1 LGRQYDLEYINPAVL
16 SNGIPSLGREQVV
29 SISNIGTNLYDNALQ
44 LISGF
49 RNGTFS
55 NLYPLISTL
64 RSLLPRVAVQDFE
77 GCLNLT
83 LNEEFVN
90 SALTRLVISST
101 INNFAGLDG
110 IPHSILECLQN
121 PTNMRLLQ
129 DLQSANGPEVAAFA
143 EKLFLAAV
151 ESSNA
156 GIVEYLL
163 RMNALDPNKLVC
175 NHKGNRYTPIERAV
189 QLDSMEVTRVLIHAR
204 ADPKKTLERPYYYN
218 QGALETALM
227 IKFPWWSGRSVNIE
241 LVRMLL
247 DAGAVLDPERLKMTD
262 FLPGPSRTKMDKL
275 LLVINIHYSA
285 SATRHTVKGILVGI
299 LRAAAKCSKRE
310 EASIYWD
317 SAWSAIVGMA
327 ESDFAK
333 TINFLSQEPAIREFT
348 LNMAAEQGHLELV
361 KALLGSRTIPTAVY
375 LCRGIR
381 SGDEE
386 LVRYLL
392 DAGADASGHCSTP
405 AVTNGDLEDGA
416 RLLPCRFFPLRSL
429 HPYTTPLAEAIR
441 LGNVQILEI
450 LQSRGSWL
458 KIEEKPRF
466 IAALTAAVEVGD
478 IRLVREFLGIHS
490 VQKVL
495 NMGLILDGEGL
506 LGLVL
511 SAVLCNQEESVT
523 MILDNEATAIR
534 SKVTEIFW
542 SYECQSW
549 HSESEESPIQ
559 QALSH
564 ASGAGH
570 TSIVRKLLGLITA
583 FGGRYLRRS
592 LLASIEGNHEQVALM
607 LLDAGADLSS
617 GCVEAALRVKNF
629 ELVNALL
636 EADAILVDEPCDHL
650 PESCFH
656 SLLVLEATKLGDYS
670 ILERIIAHGAD
681 VDVFNNKSATA
692 LAVAVEKQ
700 DIRLV
705 QLLLDSGADI
715 NLCARY
721 PEGVTPLAAAVL
733 QGDVTMTDLLLARGA
748 DPADVKALYT
758 GLLRND
764 SITEKL
770 LQAFAKKH
778 PHGKKGFGFEVMEK
792 AIELGNLDIIRQLL
806 LLPVDLGCW
815 AEILEI
821 PQGYL
826 YGLPDE
832 GGITTLGW
840 AIIKDKG
847 KHLDIVQMI
856 LEAGDDPNANVFKQ
870 HVDGTIFKTALLV
883 AVDTGN
889 LEMVQL
895 LIGHGAMVNCLTTMG
910 VKRTPLQTAAEIGS
924 FDIVEYLLSKGAEIN
939 APPARS
945 GGATSL
951 QLAAIG
957 GYIGIAE
964 LLLKLGADPN
974 APAAKVNGRTA
985 MEGAAEFGRVDM
997 LRLLTNAGAK
1007 MDWRQ
1012 FETAA
1017 WLAEKNGHIA
1027 TKKYLDAI
1035 FHETVSVEE
1044 LLS

>member
-1 LGRQYDLEYINPAVL
+1 
-16 SNGIPSLGREQVV
+16 
-29 SISNIGTNLYDNALQ
+29 
-44 LISGF
+44 
-49 RNGTFS
+49 
-55 NLYPLISTL
+55 
-64 RSLLPRVAVQDFE
+64 
-77 GCLNLT
+77 LT

-101 INNFAGLDG
+101 INNFSGLDG

-175 NHKGNRYTPIERAV
+175 NHKGFRYTPIERAV
-189 QLDSMEVTRVLIHAR
+189 ELDSMEVTRVLIHAR
-204 ADPKKTLERPYYYN
+204 VDLKKTLERTYGDN
-218 QGALETALM
+218 RGALETALM
-227 IKFPWWSGRSVNIE
+227 IKIPRRYQIRFVNIE

-247 DAGAVLDPERLKMTD
+247 DAGAVLDPKRLDMDSFCYWDEMD
-262 FLPGPSRTKMDKL
+262 FL
-275 LLVINIHYSA
+275 LLVTSFHYSA
-285 SATRHTVKGILVGI
+285 SATRHIVKDILVGI
-299 LRAAAKCSKRE
+299 LRVAVESFKKTDALK
-310 EASIYWD
+310 YWD
-317 SAWSAIVGMA
+317 LAWSAIVGMA
-327 ESDFAK
+327 KTDFAK
-333 TINFLSQEPAIREFT
+333 AINFLSQEPEIREFT

-361 KALLGSRTIPTAVY
+361 KALLGSGTIPTAVY

-405 AVTNGDLEDGA
+405 AVTNGDLKDGA
-416 RLLPCRFFPLRSL
+416 RLLPCWFFPLRSL
-429 HPYTTPLAEAIR
+429 HPYTTPFAEAIR
-441 LGNVQILEI
+441 LGNVQILGI

-458 KIEEKPRF
+458 KIEEKFRF
-466 IAALTAAVEVGD
+466 SAALTAAVGVGD
-478 IRLVREFLGIHS
+478 IRFARELLDIHS
-490 VQKVL
+490 AHEL
-495 NMGLILDGEGL
+495 LDMEPILDGEGWL
-506 LGLVL
+506 DILL
-511 SAVLCNQEESVT
+511 SAVLGNQEEIVM
-523 MILDNEATAIR
+523 MILDNKAAAIR
-534 SKVTEIFW
+534 SKVVEIVW
-542 SYECQSW
+542 SYECQSRRR
-549 HSESEESPIQ
+549 EFEFEESSIQ
-559 QALSH
+559 KALSH
-564 ASGAGH
+564 ASGTGQ
-570 TSIVRKLLGLITA
+570 TSIVRKLLGLSTV
-583 FGGRYLRRS
+583 FSGRYLSSS
-592 LLASIEGNHEQVALM
+592 LLASIQGNHEQVALM
-607 LLDAGADLSS
+607 LLDAGANPSS
-617 GCVEAALRVKNF
+617 ECVGAALSVKNF

-636 EADAILVDEPCDHL
+636 EADAIFEDKPCRHL
-650 PESCFH
+650 SQYYLHP
-656 SLLVLEATKLGDYS
+656 LLVLEATKLGDYS
-670 ILERIIAHGAD
+670 ILERIVAHGAD
-681 VDVFNNKSATA
+681 VDVFYPEPATA
-692 LAVAVEKQ
+692 LTVAVEKQ

-721 PEGVTPLAAAVL
+721 PRVVVTPLAAAVL
-733 QGDVTMTDLLLARGA
+733 QGNVTMTGLLLARGA
-748 DPADVKALYT
+748 NPANAEALYT

-764 SITEKL
+764 LITEKL

-778 PHGKKGFGFEVMEK
+778 PHGKKGFGFEVMAR
-792 AIELGNLDIIRQLL
+792 AIKLGNLDIIRQLL

-815 AEILEI
+815 TETRKF
-821 PQGYL
+821 PRGYL
-826 YGLPDE
+826 DGLPDQ
-832 GGITTLGW
+832 GWITTLGW

-856 LEAGDDPNANVFKQ
+856 LEAGDDPNANAFKQYVDCTVFK
-870 HVDGTIFKTALLV
+870 KTALLV

-889 LEMVQL
+889 LEIVRL
-895 LIGHGAMVNCLTTMG
+895 LVGHGAMVNCLTTMG

-924 FDIVEYLLSKGAEIN
+924 FDIAECLLSKGAEIN

-985 MEGAAEFGRVDM
+985 IEGAAEFGRIDM

-1012 FETAA
+1012 FEIAA

-1027 TKKYLDAI
+1027 TKKYLGAI

-1044 LLS
+1044 LLSQ